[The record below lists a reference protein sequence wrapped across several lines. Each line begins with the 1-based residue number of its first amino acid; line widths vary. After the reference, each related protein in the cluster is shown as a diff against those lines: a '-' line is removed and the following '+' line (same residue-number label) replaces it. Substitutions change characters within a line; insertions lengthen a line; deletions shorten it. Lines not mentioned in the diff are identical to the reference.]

1 MLTFLEVTQF
11 HSTTR
16 QKMSQILPTK
26 PVSKTL
32 LLAFGNILQ
41 SHEIM
46 AYHHLIDRHQM
57 KPNPLV
63 ISIWLGVIRF
73 EFQIFSKHITY
84 KYVPSSIC
92 NALENWQFEM
102 FWFKANIAHRIQLQ
116 KRKKKVLIVAKLSWL
131 PCNFSKV
138 YTDSRYNHN
147 KM

>member
-1 MLTFLEVTQF
+1 
-11 HSTTR
+11 
-16 QKMSQILPTK
+16 MSQILPTK

-73 EFQIFSKHITY
+73 EFQIFFQNILHT
-84 KYVPSSIC
+84 
-92 NALENWQFEM
+92 NMFLLQFVM
-102 FWFKANIAHRIQLQ
+102 LQ
-116 KRKKKVLIVAKLSWL
+116 KIGSLKCFGSKQTLRIESNFRKGKKKVLIVAKLSWL

-138 YTDSRYNHN
+138 YRDSRYIHN